1 MWTVNEVSKRTGVS
15 IRTLQYYDKIGLLHP
30 AQYTQAGYRLYD
42 EKGLERL
49 QQILLFREL
58 TFSLKEIEEILQSP
72 DFDREKALDQ
82 QIEMLT
88 MKKEHLENL
97 ITFARGL
104 KQVGGNTMNFSAFD
118 TQKME
123 RYAAEAKKQ
132 WQNTSAYQAFAEK
145 SKGRSKEAEE
155 ALGRGL
161 MMIFE
166 DFGRCRDVDPALSDA
181 QALVKRLQG
190 YITENYYPCTKEILN
205 SLGEMYAAGGEFTE
219 NINKAALLQA
229 RRLMAEHKLMPED
242 IEPQENKNV
251 IQECVGV
258 TCTKPSSPWTVY
270 LSTLIA
276 AHYCCRPYRSSVHGS
291 KVSEIGFIGM
301 EDDFKLCKLA
311 FLYAYDCV
319 ASRCRQI
326 RTQKGYPAKTLRE
339 MCNSYGWGFCRGLS
353 AAFQKQEA
361 EHQEWGLVMVVPQAV
376 EDAVSKMKR
385 SSYKISPQSSINRQ
399 YAAMGYADGQEFDMR
414 RRLEPSA

>member
-1 MWTVNEVSKRTGVS
+1 
-15 IRTLQYYDKIGLLHP
+15 
-30 AQYTQAGYRLYD
+30 
-42 EKGLERL
+42 
-49 QQILLFREL
+49 
-58 TFSLKEIEEILQSP
+58 
-72 DFDREKALDQ
+72 
-82 QIEMLT
+82 
-88 MKKEHLENL
+88 
-97 ITFARGL
+97 
-104 KQVGGNTMNFSAFD
+104 
-118 TQKME
+118 
-123 RYAAEAKKQ
+123 
-132 WQNTSAYQAFAEK
+132 
-145 SKGRSKEAEE
+145 
-155 ALGRGL
+155 
-161 MMIFE
+161 
-166 DFGRCRDVDPALSDA
+166 
-181 QALVKRLQG
+181 
-190 YITENYYPCTKEILN
+190 
-205 SLGEMYAAGGEFTE
+205 
-219 NINKAALLQA
+219 
-229 RRLMAEHKLMPED
+229 MPED
-242 IEPQENKNV
+242 IEPQENKRV

-258 TCTKPSSPWTVY
+258 TCTKLSSPWTVY

-291 KVSEIGFIGM
+291 KVSEIGFIGI

-385 SSYKISPQSSINRQ
+385 SNYKISPQSSINRQ

>member
-1 MWTVNEVSKRTGVS
+1 MSKITE
-15 IRTLQYYDKIGLLHP
+15 KIAKLL
-30 AQYTQAGYRLYD
+30 ALA
-42 EKGLERL
+42 E
-49 QQILLFREL
+49 
-58 TFSLKEIEEILQSP
+58 SP
-72 DFDREKALDQ
+72 YE
-82 QIEMLT
+82 
-88 MKKEHLENL
+88 
-97 ITFARGL
+97 
-104 KQVGGNTMNFSAFD
+104 
-118 TQKME
+118 
-123 RYAAEAKKQ
+123 
-132 WQNTSAYQAFAEK
+132 
-145 SKGRSKEAEE
+145 EE
-155 ALGRGL
+155 A
-161 MMIFE
+161 
-166 DFGRCRDVDPALSDA
+166 
-181 QALVKRLQG
+181 
-190 YITENYYPCTKEILN
+190 
-205 SLGEMYAAGGEFTE
+205 
-219 NINKAALLQA
+219 KAALLQA

-242 IEPQENKNV
+242 IEPQENKRV

-258 TCTKPSSPWTVY
+258 TCTKLSSPWTVY

-291 KVSEIGFIGM
+291 KVSEIGFIGI

-311 FLYAYDCV
+311 
-319 ASRCRQI
+319 

-385 SSYKISPQSSINRQ
+385 SSYKISPQSSMNRQ

>member
-1 MWTVNEVSKRTGVS
+1 MSKITE
-15 IRTLQYYDKIGLLHP
+15 KIAKLL
-30 AQYTQAGYRLYD
+30 ALA
-42 EKGLERL
+42 E
-49 QQILLFREL
+49 
-58 TFSLKEIEEILQSP
+58 SP
-72 DFDREKALDQ
+72 YE
-82 QIEMLT
+82 
-88 MKKEHLENL
+88 
-97 ITFARGL
+97 
-104 KQVGGNTMNFSAFD
+104 
-118 TQKME
+118 
-123 RYAAEAKKQ
+123 
-132 WQNTSAYQAFAEK
+132 
-145 SKGRSKEAEE
+145 EE
-155 ALGRGL
+155 A
-161 MMIFE
+161 
-166 DFGRCRDVDPALSDA
+166 
-181 QALVKRLQG
+181 
-190 YITENYYPCTKEILN
+190 
-205 SLGEMYAAGGEFTE
+205 
-219 NINKAALLQA
+219 KAALLQA

-242 IEPQENKNV
+242 IEPQENKKV

-258 TCTKPSSPWTVY
+258 TCTKLSSPWTVY

-276 AHYCCRPYRSSVHGS
+276 AHYCCRPYRSHAHGS

-311 FLYAYDCV
+311 FLYAYDCI

-385 SSYKISPQSSINRQ
+385 SDYKISSTSSMNRQ

>member
-1 MWTVNEVSKRTGVS
+1 
-15 IRTLQYYDKIGLLHP
+15 
-30 AQYTQAGYRLYD
+30 
-42 EKGLERL
+42 
-49 QQILLFREL
+49 
-58 TFSLKEIEEILQSP
+58 
-72 DFDREKALDQ
+72 
-82 QIEMLT
+82 
-88 MKKEHLENL
+88 
-97 ITFARGL
+97 
-104 KQVGGNTMNFSAFD
+104 
-118 TQKME
+118 
-123 RYAAEAKKQ
+123 
-132 WQNTSAYQAFAEK
+132 
-145 SKGRSKEAEE
+145 
-155 ALGRGL
+155 
-161 MMIFE
+161 
-166 DFGRCRDVDPALSDA
+166 
-181 QALVKRLQG
+181 
-190 YITENYYPCTKEILN
+190 
-205 SLGEMYAAGGEFTE
+205 
-219 NINKAALLQA
+219 
-229 RRLMAEHKLMPED
+229 MPED

-258 TCTKPSSPWTVY
+258 TCTKLSSPWTVY

-326 RTQKGYPAKTLRE
+326 RTQKGYPAKSLRE

-414 RRLEPSA
+414 RRLAPAA